1 MNKTELV
8 QMLSEKHG
16 ISLKVGK
23 EALEMVLDALT
34 AAFEPVSYT
43 HLWIRHIYRQAVP
56 HGQ

>member
-34 AAFEPVSYT
+34 AAFEHGENVMLPGFGNFT
-43 HLWIRHIYRQAVP
+43 IR
-56 HGQ
+56 